1 MPIGPILNYI
11 FRQISVAKDCHLYLN
26 VLFNLITLLDNFGLN
41 INYSEFRSVNLFPT
55 IAKQKPENN
64 KKSYYYIKIFYS
76 ENNDVF
82 NIVENY
88 IIKH

>member
-11 FRQISVAKDCHLYLN
+11 FRQISVSKDRHLYLN

-55 IAKQKPENN
+55 NAKQKPENN
-64 KKSYYYIKIFYS
+64 KK
-76 ENNDVF
+76 
-82 NIVENY
+82 
-88 IIKH
+88 